1 MINKTAIN
9 AILFIHDDLS
19 MASMEGNDENLLKMG
34 CRDAGGEIPKWR
46 RPIVLNK
53 GCVSR
58 LSG

>member
-34 CRDAGGEIPKWR
+34 CRWPKFCLWNAR
-46 RPIVLNK
+46 TM
-53 GCVSR
+53 CD
-58 LSG
+58 